1 MLRMNGGMIMEL
13 AEKLK
18 SMRKKAGL
26 TQKEVADKLGITYQS
41 YGQYER
47 GLRKPKYETVEKFAK
62 ALNFDISELLTP
74 AEESKMIIDGLLDE
88 FESRK
93 KDRRKRQNDAEAR
106 VGGDYSVYLM
116 NLLVD
121 HAQIISALTSM
132 GVDIRF
138 ETSKNVAISYGIV
151 KQLMGTAS
159 FAEKLEKLSCSFN
172 QVFGNSELL
181 NPGKDGE

>member
-1 MLRMNGGMIMEL
+1 MLAFLILSCYAQNEWGNDYGACRKIEINE
-13 AEKLK
+13 
-18 SMRKKAGL
+18 KKAGL

-74 AEESKMIIDGLLDE
+74 AEESEMIIDGLLDE

-93 KDRRKRQNDAEAR
+93 KDRQKRQNDAEAR

-138 ETSKNVAISYGIV
+138 ETSKM
-151 KQLMGTAS
+151 LLFHM
-159 FAEKLEKLSCSFN
+159 
-172 QVFGNSELL
+172 ELL
-181 NPGKDGE
+181 NN